1 MKKFLVAT
9 AALAFGAAAGAATA
23 VQAADAPPSW
33 AYGFT
38 TPPPSTPPAAAP
50 APAPAAAPD
59 TTTMH
64 TLPGSKLSFTR
75 PQIANRYGPADW
87 FPEDHPA
94 MPDIVAHG
102 KQSAKPEVAACSL
115 CHYPNGKGRPENA
128 NVTGLSYEY
137 IVQQLMDFRKGAR
150 KTSDPRKA
158 NTAVMASFTQS
169 MTDEDIKAAATYF
182 SSIPATPWIKVVEGD
197 SVPKTKPNGGIF
209 ITLTGAEAGVEPLGD
224 RIIETPVNAEDT
236 ELRRNPRSGFIAY
249 VPPGSLK
256 KGEALVTNGVTASGT
271 KVTAC
276 TACHGADLRG
286 LGPVPRLAGRSPSYI
301 ARQLYDMQHANRA
314 GAWTPLMVPV
324 VANLGSDDLLTAAA
338 YLASLQP

>member
-1 MKKFLVAT
+1 MKKLLVAT
-9 AALAFGAAAGAATA
+9 AALAFGTAA
-23 VQAADAPPSW
+23 
-33 AYGFT
+33 
-38 TPPPSTPPAAAP
+38 
-50 APAPAAAPD
+50 
-59 TTTMH
+59 
-64 TLPGSKLSFTR
+64 SKLTFTR

-87 FPEDHPA
+87 FPEDHPV

-102 KQSAKPEVAACSL
+102 RESAQPQIAACSL
-115 CHYPNGKGRPENA
+115 CHYPNGFGRPENA

-137 IVQQLMDFRKGAR
+137 IVQQLMDFRAGAR

-158 NTAVMASFTQS
+158 NTAVMASFTKS
-169 MTDEDIKAAATYF
+169 MTDDDIKAAATYF
-182 SSIPATPWIKVVEGD
+182 ASITPKSWIKVVEAE
-197 SVPKTKPNGGIF
+197 SVPKTRPNGGIF
-209 ITLTGAEAGVEPLGD
+209 VTLAGADAGVEPLGD
-224 RIIETPVNAEDT
+224 RIVETPVNADDT

-256 KGEALVTNGVTASGT
+256 KGEALVMAGTTASGG

-301 ARQLYDMQHANRA
+301 ARQLYDMQHGNRA
-314 GAWTPLMVPV
+314 GKWTPLMLPI
-324 VANLGSDDLLTAAA
+324 VAALAPDDLLTASA

>member
-1 MKKFLVAT
+1 MKKLFVAA
-9 AALAFGAAAGAATA
+9 AALGFAGAAGVA
-23 VQAADAPPSW
+23 VVQAADAPPNW

-38 TPPPSTPPAAAP
+38 TPPPSAPPPPA
-50 APAPAAAPD
+50 APAAAAAPD
-59 TTTMH
+59 ATMQ
-64 TLPGSKLSFTR
+64 TLPGSNLSFTR
-75 PQIANRYGPADW
+75 AQIANRFGPADW

-94 MPDIVAHG
+94 MPDVVAHG
-102 KQSAKPEVAACSL
+102 KESAQPQIFACSL
-115 CHYPNGKGRPENA
+115 CHLPNGNGRPENA
-128 NVTGLSYEY
+128 NVTGLSYDY

-158 NTAVMASFTQS
+158 NTAVMASFTKS

-182 SSIPATPWIKVVEGD
+182 ASIPAKPWIKVVESD

-209 ITLTGAEAGVEPLGD
+209 ITLAGADAGVEPLGD

-236 ELRRNPRSGFIAY
+236 EVRRNPRSGFIAY
-249 VPPGSLK
+249 VPPGSIK
-256 KGEALVTNGVTASGT
+256 KGEALVTTGTTASGG

-301 ARQLYDMQHANRA
+301 ARQLYDMQHGSRA
-314 GAWTPLMVPV
+314 GGWTPLMVPV
-324 VANLGSDDLLTAAA
+324 VSNLGPDDLMTAAA